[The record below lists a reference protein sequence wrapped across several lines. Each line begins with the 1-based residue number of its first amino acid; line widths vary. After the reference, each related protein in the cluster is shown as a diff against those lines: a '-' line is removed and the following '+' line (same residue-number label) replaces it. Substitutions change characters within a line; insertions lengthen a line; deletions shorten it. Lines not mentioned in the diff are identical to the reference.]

1 MKARQEMK
9 RYMVAINAFEDHEDH
24 SEEIR
29 HGICSRL
36 GIMPKH
42 VTVAESPFC
51 DNCKEQDCEVSLD
64 GTCAM
69 VRRYLKSVK
78 GCEAQ

>member
-1 MKARQEMK
+1 VVVMK
-9 RYMVAINAFEDHEDH
+9 RYLVAIPAFEDH

-36 GIMPKH
+36 GFMSKH

-51 DNCKEQDCEVSLD
+51 VNCKEQDCEVSFD
-64 GTCAM
+64 GTCKM
-69 VRRYLKSVK
+69 VRVYLSAKK
-78 GCEAQ
+78 RIEPKI